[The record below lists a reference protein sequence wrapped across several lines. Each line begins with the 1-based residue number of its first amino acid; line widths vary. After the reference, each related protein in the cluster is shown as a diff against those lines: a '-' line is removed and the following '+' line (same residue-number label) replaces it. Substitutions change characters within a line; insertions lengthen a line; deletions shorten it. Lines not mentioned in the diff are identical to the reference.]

1 MKTFTRFLLNCFV
14 VGGVVLGLFFHWQGL
29 ATAGTLL
36 VGDYDSGKILRY
48 DATTGA
54 FQGVFASSSQM
65 AGPVALAF
73 GPDGDLYVAG
83 ELSRNVTQFSGQ
95 TGAFVKTFI
104 PNGTGGLVSAHGLT
118 FGPDGNLYVTGG
130 NSNILRFNG
139 STGAFI
145 DTFVASV
152 SAPLAL
158 LFGPDGNLYVASLS
172 SVRRYNGSTGA
183 FINVFASGGGLG
195 LATGEIFGPDGNLYV
210 NSQTNQVLR
219 YNGTTGAFMDVFAS
233 GGGLS
238 FPNQL
243 VFGPDGNLYV
253 AGELSGVAR
262 YNGATGAFIDNF
274 VPQTPGGLQH
284 AVGLVFAP
292 FTVGANTA
300 TGVRALFRNTT
311 GLLNTATGA
320 WALSHNTT
328 GGFNT
333 ASGAEALYRN
343 TIGNSNTASGTWALV
358 ANTIGFENTALGV
371 GALDAT
377 TTGHKNLA
385 VGHWAGSKLVSGDQN
400 IYLGNQ
406 GEETESNTLRLGE
419 EQTRAF
425 IAGVSSTP
433 IVGNTVLID
442 SNGQLGALVSSA
454 RYKQDIEPL
463 GEQGRKLQQLQPVAF
478 HYKQLPQGP
487 LQYGLIAEEVAKV
500 YPELVTRNAKG
511 EIEGVRYDELTSL
524 LLNEVQR
531 QQQQLAA
538 MKVQHEQVQ
547 ARQQQEIVALKAAL
561 EQQNATL
568 AARLMQLEEAAAR
581 TATLAER

>member
-1 MKTFTRFLLNCFV
+1 MNPTLFCLLIGLLLTAFPAGAQ
-14 VGGVVLGLFFHWQGL
+14 VGPTHGGSKEAHSAKARVRSFNLHPARLN
-29 ATAGTLL
+29 
-36 VGDYDSGKILRY
+36 
-48 DATTGA
+48 
-54 FQGVFASSSQM
+54 
-65 AGPVALAF
+65 
-73 GPDGDLYVAG
+73 AG
-83 ELSRNVTQFSGQ
+83 EESDEEPDHVDGSKLFTGDTETSPVGEWSLSAAYLLSDAHQAFDDTTQ
-95 TGAFVKTFI
+95 
-104 PNGTGGLVSAHGLT
+104 L
-118 FGPDGNLYVTGG
+118 
-130 NSNILRFNG
+130 
-139 STGAFI
+139 
-145 DTFVASV
+145 
-152 SAPLAL
+152 APL
-158 LFGPDGNLYVASLS
+158 GSHRRSDLYVASLS

-195 LATGEIFGPDGNLYV
+195 LATREIFGPDGNLYV